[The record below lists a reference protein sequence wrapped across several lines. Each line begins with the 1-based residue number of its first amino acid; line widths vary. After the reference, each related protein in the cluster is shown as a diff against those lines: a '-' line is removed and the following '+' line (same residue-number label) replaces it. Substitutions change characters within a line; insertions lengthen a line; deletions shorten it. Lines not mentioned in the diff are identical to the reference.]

1 MPPRVHAPACA
12 RTVRVAYST
21 TAQESATRPHACLVY
36 TAVPHRYAYLVPN
49 INAPGDYNGVVARV
63 DLDASFD
70 TSAVETLD
78 LQAPPL

>member
-1 MPPRVHAPACA
+1 MHAL
-12 RTVRVAYST
+12 ST
-21 TAQESATRPHACLVY
+21 LRC
-36 TAVPHRYAYLVPN
+36 VPHRYAYLVPN

-78 LQAPPL
+78 LQAPPSQF